1 MKKNE
6 YIKIPYHF
14 SIEIQ
19 RHEMGK
25 YIILTRENTAH
36 FIRQF
41 GCNEVEGGSES
52 SPAILQM
59 SDSSPVSSRTRS
71 KCKRS
76 LFRK

>member
-41 GCNEVEGGSES
+41 GCNEVEGGGGGGGQKS
-52 SPAILQM
+52 
-59 SDSSPVSSRTRS
+59 TR
-71 KCKRS
+71 RG
-76 LFRK
+76 